1 MVGRDVGVE
10 VGATT
15 TGVGVLVAATSA
27 AVGDGDGALVDGE
40 MAGADVGTGL
50 DATANVGVATVAVVD
65 AIVALVGGALV
76 AFVAAC
82 GVAHA
87 PMADA
92 MRSAAI
98 SRRMFRD

>member
-1 MVGRDVGVE
+1 MVGAIGVRDVGVE
-10 VGATT
+10 VDATT
-15 TGVGVLVAATSA
+15 ST

-40 MAGADVGTGL
+40 MAVADVGTGFG
-50 DATANVGVATVAVVD
+50 ATANVGVAT
-65 AIVALVGGALV
+65 VALVGGALV

-87 PMADA
+87 PTVDA
-92 MRSAAI
+92 MRNAAI

>member
-1 MVGRDVGVE
+1 MVGAVVGAIGVRDVGVE
-10 VGATT
+10 VDATT
-15 TGVGVLVAATSA
+15 ST

-40 MAGADVGTGL
+40 MAVADVGTGF
-50 DATANVGVATVAVVD
+50 GATVAAAVGVTVCGCVVD
-65 AIVALVGGALV
+65 TLVGGALV

-87 PMADA
+87 PTVDA
-92 MRSAAI
+92 MRNAAI